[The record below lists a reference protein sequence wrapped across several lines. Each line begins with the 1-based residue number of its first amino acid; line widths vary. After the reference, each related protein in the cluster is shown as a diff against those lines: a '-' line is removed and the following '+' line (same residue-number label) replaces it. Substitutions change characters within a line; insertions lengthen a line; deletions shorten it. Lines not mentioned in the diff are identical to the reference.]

1 MPKKAETISL
11 TSPAFTHVSTEK
23 IQGPDY
29 RLVLNPL
36 AKDLLIRTRDRN
48 RFVPLGDFSISTQGL
63 AGNRFALRPAA
74 RDEADFPFLARGQ
87 ARRYALEIEQTVFTS
102 LEDKPSLKR
111 FYEKGHKLL
120 IRRVIS
126 RQDRLLIATTDKRL
140 VFKKDINPFIL
151 TDPTWNMRFVLGVL
165 NSTLISWLYINTSSI
180 ATKDDFRQTTL
191 AELRALPI
199 PNCRKGGAKHDAI
212 IAHVDR
218 MLALHTKL
226 GAAQSPDVED
236 NLRRQIAA
244 TDQAIDALVY
254 QLYGLTP
261 DEIALVESATAPQAD
276 ATKETPSAEVSK
288 PVAYDDQATAAAA
301 HFHVEE
307 EPPAKE

>member
-1 MPKKAETISL
+1 
-11 TSPAFTHVSTEK
+11 
-23 IQGPDY
+23 
-29 RLVLNPL
+29 
-36 AKDLLIRTRDRN
+36 
-48 RFVPLGDFSISTQGL
+48 
-63 AGNRFALRPAA
+63 
-74 RDEADFPFLARGQ
+74 
-87 ARRYALEIEQTVFTS
+87 
-102 LEDKPSLKR
+102 
-111 FYEKGHKLL
+111 
-120 IRRVIS
+120 
-126 RQDRLLIATTDKRL
+126 
-140 VFKKDINPFIL
+140 
-151 TDPTWNMRFVLGVL
+151 
-165 NSTLISWLYINTSSI
+165 
-180 ATKDDFRQTTL
+180 
-191 AELRALPI
+191 
-199 PNCRKGGAKHDAI
+199 
-212 IAHVDR
+212 

-261 DEIALVESATAPQAD
+261 EEIALVESATAPQAD